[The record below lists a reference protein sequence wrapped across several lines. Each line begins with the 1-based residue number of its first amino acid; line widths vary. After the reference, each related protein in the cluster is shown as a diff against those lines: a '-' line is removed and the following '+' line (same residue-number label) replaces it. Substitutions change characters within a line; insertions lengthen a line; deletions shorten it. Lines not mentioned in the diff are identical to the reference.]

1 MSNITD
7 DELQALA
14 EGGAPDTTGNLD
26 VQAYKKLFSMLGEE
40 PTFSPSGMEEAV
52 IARIELSKKQSS
64 RRDYLWLSLG
74 VIVLLLTGIIAVALS
89 DFRIIFTNWQ
99 RGIMAL
105 GICAGVVIMVL
116 NTLERKLLHR

>member
-7 DELQALA
+7 DELQRLA
-14 EGGAPDTTGNLD
+14 EEGAPDTMGNLD
-26 VQAYKKLFSMLGEE
+26 LSAYKKLFSILGEE

-74 VIVLLLTGIIAVALS
+74 VIVLLLIGIIAVALS
-89 DFRIIFTNWQ
+89 NFRIIFTNWQ
-99 RGIMAL
+99 RGIM
-105 GICAGVVIMVL
+105 
-116 NTLERKLLHR
+116 

>member
-7 DELQALA
+7 DELQRLA
-14 EGGAPDTTGNLD
+14 EEGAPDTMGNLD
-26 VQAYKKLFSMLGEE
+26 LQAYKKLFSILGEE
-40 PTFSPSGMEEAV
+40 PAFSPSGLEEAV
-52 IARIELSKKQSS
+52 IARIELSKNQST

-89 DFRIIFTNWQ
+89 DFRVIFTSWQ

-105 GICAGVVIMVL
+105 GICADVVSMGLYTI
-116 NTLERKLLHR
+116 ERKLLHR